1 MFKIKKI
8 SFIIPTRNE
17 EKYIE
22 DCLKSIKKQTKKN
35 YEVIV
40 VDTLSKDNTLKIA
53 KKYGAKIIKESRR
66 GVAIARNKGAKYA
79 KGDILVFA
87 DADVR
92 FEKDFTKKIEEK
104 FKDDIIGGIFNLTFF
119 DGNGFDK
126 FAFRFWNF
134 VIKNLIRAGFI
145 ITNGSCFVY
154 DKKIFKKVKGFDE
167 RLFTNEDNDLARRV
181 AKLKRFCFFDDI
193 VIYTSA
199 RRVKKKGYLR
209 YLIIHIKS
217 TLLYFFSKRSL
228 KEYWNY

>member
-1 MFKIKKI
+1 MKRI

-22 DCLKSIKKQTKKN
+22 GCLKSIKGQIKKN
-35 YEVIV
+35 YEIIV
-40 VDTLSKDNTLKIA
+40 VDTLSEDNTIKIA
-53 KKYGAKIIKESRR
+53 KRYGAKIIIEPRK
-66 GVAIARNKGAKYA
+66 GVAIARNKGARYA

-104 FKDDIIGGIFNLTFF
+104 FRNNIAGGIFNLTFF
-119 DGNGFDK
+119 DGSRFDK
-126 FAFRFWNF
+126 LAFKFWNF
-134 VIKNLIRAGFI
+134 VIKNLIRTGFVT
-145 ITNGSCFVY
+145 TNGSCFVY
-154 DKKIFKKVKGFDE
+154 EKKIFKEVKGFDE
-167 RLFTNEDNDLARRV
+167 KLFTNEDNDLARKV

-193 VIYTSA
+193 IVYTSV

-217 TLLYFFSKRSL
+217 TLLYFISKRSL
-228 KEYWNY
+228 QEYWNY